1 MTIKLHYQYLI
12 KIKLL
17 ILAIELPIA
26 CADLITLSLLDSST
40 IKKSTILCLC
50 KELG

>member
-17 ILAIELPIA
+17 IVAIKLPIA
-26 CADLITLSLLDSST
+26 CAFVVTAGFFHYQEISNLVPL
-40 IKKSTILCLC
+40 
-50 KELG
+50 